1 MIARNQG
8 SSKIGSCGTQDL
20 ILVFLPKRVD
30 LLPNFPRIASRV
42 VKKLEWLEIAWLRIL
57 HRLPFRN
64 GLLRPRNSAY
74 NLAFTKLWITG
85 ESQML
90 WARLLACVT
99 GTVNQELLLRNEYLA
114 AENRILRG
122 QIKGRLLLSEGE
134 KGTLAEIA
142 HRLGRKALEDVA
154 AAAKPDTIL
163 GWYRQL
169 IANKFDGSKFRRSV
183 GRPKVDQETEHSVV
197 QMARENPSWG
207 YDRIVGALANLGHR
221 LSDQTVGNILCRGD
235 IPPAP
240 QRKKATS
247 WKDFIRS
254 HRDVLVGM
262 DFFTTE
268 VLTLKGLTTYYVLF
282 FIHLETR
289 RVNLAGFTP
298 YPDDEWLE
306 QQARNMTMEGWGCLR
321 GCRYLLHDRDA
332 KFCQS
337 FRELIKTGSVNPLR
351 LPARSPNLNSY
362 AERWV
367 RSVKDECLSR
377 LILFGESSLR
387 RALQQY
393 IVHYH
398 EERNHQ
404 GKDNRILFP
413 SRPEARRNMGAVRCR
428 ERLGG
433 LLKYY
438 EREAA

>member
-1 MIARNQG
+1 
-8 SSKIGSCGTQDL
+8 
-20 ILVFLPKRVD
+20 
-30 LLPNFPRIASRV
+30 
-42 VKKLEWLEIAWLRIL
+42 
-57 HRLPFRN
+57 
-64 GLLRPRNSAY
+64 
-74 NLAFTKLWITG
+74 
-85 ESQML
+85 ML
-90 WARLLACVT
+90 WARVLAYVT

-122 QIKGRLLLSEGE
+122 QIKDRLLLSEGE
-134 KGTLAEIA
+134 KATLAEIA
-142 HRLGRKALEDVA
+142 HRMGRRALEDVA
-154 AAAKPDTIL
+154 ATAKPETIL
-163 GWYRQL
+163 GWYRKL
-169 IANKFDGSKFRRSV
+169 IANKFDGSKSRRSV
-183 GRPKVDQETEHSVV
+183 GRPKIDQETERLVV

-221 LSDQTVGNILCRGD
+221 LSDQTVGNVLRRHGIS
-235 IPPAP
+235 PAP
-240 QRKKATS
+240 KRKQAIS
-247 WKDFIRS
+247 WKNFIRE

-289 RVNLAGFTP
+289 QVKLAGFTP
-298 YPDDEWLE
+298 YPDQEWME
-306 QQARNMTMEGWGCLR
+306 QQGRNMTMEEWGCLK

-367 RSVKDECLSR
+367 RSVKEECLSR
-377 LILFGESSLR
+377 LILFGESSLQ

-413 SRPEARRNMGAVRCR
+413 SRREARTNMGAVRCR